1 MKASRSL
8 HRCLHTVFFCFL
20 SATVLFPAVYMIFN
34 SFMLPSE
41 VTQYCASAM
50 QYDGTYAMLHFI
62 PDVFSLESFYQ
73 VFLRRPDFLV
83 KFWNSLLMCAGI
95 LLFQGIVST
104 TGGYAFAKF
113 SFPFKQVTF
122 FVLILLMMMPLQATL
137 VPNYIVLSFLNITD
151 SWLSLILPAAFAP
164 LGTFLMTQIY
174 RGIPNETLDAARLDG
189 ASTLQILVRILLPIG
204 KSGTIS
210 MVLLVFIEAWNMVEQ
225 PIVFLKDA
233 TQYPLSVFLV
243 SVNTNN
249 FSLSFVCGLL
259 AMLPVLFLFL
269 FFNDELVEGIE
280 FTGIK

>member
-1 MKASRSL
+1 
-8 HRCLHTVFFCFL
+8 
-20 SATVLFPAVYMIFN
+20 MIRQR
-34 SFMLPSE
+34 LP
-41 VTQYCASAM
+41 QQLCGAA
-50 QYDGTYAMLHFI
+50 
-62 PDVFSLESFYQ
+62 
-73 VFLRRPDFLV
+73 
-83 KFWNSLLMCAGI
+83 
-95 LLFQGIVST
+95 
-104 TGGYAFAKF
+104 
-113 SFPFKQVTF
+113 
-122 FVLILLMMMPLQATL
+122 
-137 VPNYIVLSFLNITD
+137 LSFLNITD

-189 ASTLQILVRILLPIG
+189 ASTFQILVQILLPIG

-225 PIVFLKDA
+225 PIVFLKDT

>member
-1 MKASRSL
+1 
-8 HRCLHTVFFCFL
+8 
-20 SATVLFPAVYMIFN
+20 
-34 SFMLPSE
+34 
-41 VTQYCASAM
+41 
-50 QYDGTYAMLHFI
+50 
-62 PDVFSLESFYQ
+62 
-73 VFLRRPDFLV
+73 
-83 KFWNSLLMCAGI
+83 MCAGI

-113 SFPFKQVTF
+113 TFPFKQVTF

-137 VPNYIVLSFLNITD
+137 VPSYIVLSFLNITD

-225 PIVFLKDA
+225 PIVFLKDT

>member
-1 MKASRSL
+1 
-8 HRCLHTVFFCFL
+8 
-20 SATVLFPAVYMIFN
+20 
-34 SFMLPSE
+34 
-41 VTQYCASAM
+41 
-50 QYDGTYAMLHFI
+50 
-62 PDVFSLESFYQ
+62 
-73 VFLRRPDFLV
+73 
-83 KFWNSLLMCAGI
+83 
-95 LLFQGIVST
+95 
-104 TGGYAFAKF
+104 
-113 SFPFKQVTF
+113 
-122 FVLILLMMMPLQATL
+122 
-137 VPNYIVLSFLNITD
+137 
-151 SWLSLILPAAFAP
+151 
-164 LGTFLMTQIY
+164 MTQIY

-189 ASTLQILVRILLPIG
+189 ASTFQILVQILLPIG

-225 PIVFLKDA
+225 PIVFLKDT